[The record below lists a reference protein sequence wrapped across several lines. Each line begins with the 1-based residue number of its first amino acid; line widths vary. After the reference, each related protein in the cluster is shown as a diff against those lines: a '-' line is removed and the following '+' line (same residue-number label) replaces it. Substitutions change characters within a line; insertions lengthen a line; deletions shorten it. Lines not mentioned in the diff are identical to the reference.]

1 MPIRNIYLEDIPLDE
16 ARSHWDKLLSTHGLS
31 SPLGGEE
38 IDIKLCLGRV
48 TAKPVWAKLSSPHYH
63 SAAMDGYAVKSTTT
77 VSATETSPITLQTP
91 TNAEYVDTGNPMPSW
106 SDAVIPIEQ
115 VHKTSTI
122 SETNITIYKS
132 AAPWQHVRPMG
143 EDMVTT
149 ELVLPAFHCLRPADL
164 GAIAASGHSTVNV
177 ITQPTVAIIP
187 TGDELV
193 EIGTLPKPGQIIEY
207 NSLILSSQ
215 IKTWKA
221 LPKCYPIVQDNKKY
235 IKKTLLNAALN
246 NDLIILN
253 AGSSKGSKDFAA
265 DIISEIGEVVVHGIA
280 VRPGHPVILGAIEHP
295 DKKKPVPII
304 GVPGYPVSTVL
315 TTELL
320 IKPLL
325 LKWQGIEHQKP
336 IEIKASLPRKIM
348 SPIGDDDFVRV
359 AVGKVG
365 DKTIA
370 IPLARG
376 AGVISSLVR
385 ADGLLCIPRF
395 TEGYSHQS
403 SVNINLYTHP
413 SKINKTII
421 AIGSHDILLDLLS
434 QHLSKNYNDTRLIST
449 NSGSIG
455 GLASLKREE
464 CHMSGSHLLDS
475 ETGEYNKSYVKQYL
489 SNIPSSIIY
498 LANREQGLIVQP
510 GNPKQI
516 KSLHDL
522 TKPDITFVNRQ
533 LGSGTRVLLDYHL
546 NLQNIPIDKISG
558 YDREQYTH
566 LTAAATVSS
575 GAADVAM
582 GIRAAS
588 FALGLDFI
596 PFTTEEYDLIIPKHH
611 LDNKNIQNLLNTL
624 IDKHFNHDI
633 MEIPGYNIDKIGD
646 IKCSDTSKL

>member
-546 NLQNIPIDKISG
+546 NLQNIPTDKISG

>member
-16 ARSHWDKLLSTHGLS
+16 ARSHWDKLLLTHGLS

-38 IDIKLCLGRV
+38 VDIKLCLGRV

-221 LPKCYPIVQDNKKY
+221 LPKCYPIVQDNKKD

-265 DIISEIGEVVVHGIA
+265 DIISEIGEVVVHGIV

-413 SKINKTII
+413 
-421 AIGSHDILLDLLS
+421 
-434 QHLSKNYNDTRLIST
+434 
-449 NSGSIG
+449 
-455 GLASLKREE
+455 
-464 CHMSGSHLLDS
+464 
-475 ETGEYNKSYVKQYL
+475 
-489 SNIPSSIIY
+489 
-498 LANREQGLIVQP
+498 
-510 GNPKQI
+510 
-516 KSLHDL
+516 
-522 TKPDITFVNRQ
+522 
-533 LGSGTRVLLDYHL
+533 
-546 NLQNIPIDKISG
+546 
-558 YDREQYTH
+558 
-566 LTAAATVSS
+566 
-575 GAADVAM
+575 
-582 GIRAAS
+582 
-588 FALGLDFI
+588 
-596 PFTTEEYDLIIPKHH
+596 
-611 LDNKNIQNLLNTL
+611 
-624 IDKHFNHDI
+624 
-633 MEIPGYNIDKIGD
+633 
-646 IKCSDTSKL
+646 

>member
-16 ARSHWDKLLSTHGLS
+16 ARSHWDKLLLTHGLS

-38 IDIKLCLGRV
+38 VDIKLCLGRV

-221 LPKCYPIVQDNKKY
+221 LPKCYPIVQDNKKD

-464 CHMSGSHLLDS
+464 CHMSGSHLLDP

-558 YDREQYTH
+558 YDRDQYTH

-624 IDKHFNHDI
+624 IDKRFNHDI

-646 IKCSDTSKL
+646 IKCSDASKL